1 MKRLT
6 GLNGHLSNRDSSLTS
21 CQKSSYLHINR
32 SKIEPLPQ
40 GYEIYSFYILFLGH
54 HYYIFR
60 LSNLCLGIIRRFSK
74 KLCIFT
80 NYILPRP
87 STRTHV
93 PEFMEFTILV
103 DISLVIITIYDIF
116 SLSDLCLSIK
126 RFLKK

>member
-60 LSNLCLGIIRRFSK
+60 LPWNKEGDFQRNYAFSPIIFCPAQAQEPMSQSLWNLQFW
-74 KLCIFT
+74 
-80 NYILPRP
+80 
-87 STRTHV
+87 
-93 PEFMEFTILV
+93 
-103 DISLVIITIYDIF
+103 
-116 SLSDLCLSIK
+116 
-126 RFLKK
+126 